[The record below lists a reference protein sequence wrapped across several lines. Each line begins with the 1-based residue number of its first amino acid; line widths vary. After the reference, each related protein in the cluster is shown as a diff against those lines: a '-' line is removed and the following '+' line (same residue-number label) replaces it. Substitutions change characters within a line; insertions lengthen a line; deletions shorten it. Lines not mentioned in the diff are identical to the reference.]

1 LKFLGEL
8 WAQQACAAT
17 NQQELTTCAKSGG
30 QEKKKIAKKRGK
42 PTLSRRQPAAGGRPQ
57 VDAWIGSALS
67 LFLEFFFF
75 PNFLLEVWG
84 MGQGFWKN
92 GCTIHPFFQA
102 SPYTWK
108 CQIFH
113 SS

>member
-42 PTLSRRQPAAGGRPQ
+42 PT
-57 VDAWIGSALS
+57 LS